1 MKELKNILIIVGI
14 VLFLSV
20 NDLNEITKDL
30 QKQAITNM
38 GGLKENWMA
47 LVIIA
52 GLGYM
57 IFKRRG
63 EVKKWDVK

>member
-20 NDLNEITKDL
+20 NDLGTITKDL
-30 QKQAITNM
+30 QKQALMNV

-47 LVIIA
+47 LAII
-52 GLGYM
+52 GGIGYM

-63 EVKKWDVK
+63 EVKK